1 MIDSRSV
8 NKVKKKIVVDAMHAI
23 MFVRSL
29 QSIWLLIKKVFYIRM
44 YLWKN
49 VLIVE
54 CV

>member
-8 NKVKKKIVVDAMHAI
+8 NKVKKENCCGCHACYNVCPKFAI
-23 MFVRSL
+23 NMVAD
-29 QSIWLLIKKVFYIRM
+29 KEGFYIRM